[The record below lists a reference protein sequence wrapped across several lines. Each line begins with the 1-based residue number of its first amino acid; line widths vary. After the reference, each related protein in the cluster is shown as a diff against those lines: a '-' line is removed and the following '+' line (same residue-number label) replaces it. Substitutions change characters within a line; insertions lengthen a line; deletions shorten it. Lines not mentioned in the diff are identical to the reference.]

1 MVVLVLDK
9 TVGESQERILS
20 KVLLIFLTH
29 KLHQF
34 SIVILH
40 LDDFRMAHGAIDVN
54 VCGLSDSVA
63 FTIQES
69 LPHFGVPEEQK

>member
-1 MVVLVLDK
+1 MHY
-9 TVGESQERILS
+9 QERILS

-40 LDDFRMAHGAIDVN
+40 LDDFRMTH
-54 VCGLSDSVA
+54 
-63 FTIQES
+63 
-69 LPHFGVPEEQK
+69 